1 MLDYD
6 YINKVPTENI
16 VSEDKEVT
24 VSYTE
29 GSFDE
34 TKELSVVITETHDSD
49 EYFKDTESQINRS
62 QDISVYEDDV
72 EVQPESPVLVKIPVP
87 EEFKNSEK
95 FYVYHIDENGDVETI
110 EDVTVEDGYIIFLTN
125 SFSVIWFQ
133 VTFTIILITIICGVT
148 EQ

>member
-1 MLDYD
+1 M
-6 YINKVPTENI
+6 
-16 VSEDKEVT
+16 
-24 VSYTE
+24 
-29 GSFDE
+29 
-34 TKELSVVITETHDSD
+34 
-49 EYFKDTESQINRS
+49 
-62 QDISVYEDDV
+62 
-72 EVQPESPVLVKIPVP
+72 EVQPESPVLVKISVP

-110 EDVTVEDGYIIFLTN
+110 EDVTVEDGYIIFLAN